1 MGSPP
6 KKPDGALVFRQDRRK
21 LFGAAIIAVVFVVM
35 GCSFISNPGFWTTTR
50 HPSSSYIEVVG
61 WITAPFFS
69 LALAAVAMSLV
80 RPVTLT
86 LGPEGVTVSTVW
98 KTYSRPWHA
107 IGNFRIWSNAG
118 NRMVV
123 FDDVA
128 PPNPRLAEVSRRI
141 SGATGALPTC
151 LNVSPDDLLAQV
163 KTAQEQWTADAV
175 RASAS

>member
-1 MGSPP
+1 MGFPR
-6 KKPDGALVFRQDRRK
+6 KMPDGAIVFRQDRRK
-21 LFGAAIIAVVFVVM
+21 LFGVAIIGIVFVVM

-69 LALAAVAMSLV
+69 LALVAVAMSLV

-86 LGPEGVTVSTVW
+86 LGPEGVTVSTAW
-98 KTYSRPWHA
+98 KRYSRPWHG

-118 NRMVV
+118 NRMAV
-123 FDDVA
+123 FDDMD

-163 KTAQEQWTADAV
+163 KFAQEHWTADAV
-175 RASAS
+175 PASAS